1 DLVRQFANLE
11 RYCCM
16 IVAFFD
22 FEARFMKLQAF
33 NAAPI
38 VDPHLMGCFT
48 TSPSVA
54 SALYYVRI
62 PVWLMQAT
70 NSLNAADIVVSHDR
84 LELPSGI
91 ETSNGLYSTSPI
103 YVGSPGLAQFKA
115 IAYHANLYIDIES
128 KPFPLSYGYT
138 PVEDTPRGQTVT
150 TLSLSTSSQAGTS
163 RNSRSTPSSSSSSS
177 QAGPS
182 RNPRPNARNQPC
194 NGPAEV
200 DKFSDPPCPF
210 IQPLLPPWK
219 AALAHAGK
227 VTTDLTSAVW
237 GFWTPEP
244 AHVVGTASE
253 PRRHRY
259 VLNWLRI
266 REGWLY
272 SIRSLRHRSPMYA
285 RWWRAY
291 LDDGFN
297 LNTVV
302 HKTKAKDHSRVMD
315 ALAKIFQSDAICTAE
330 LKPAWFGSIVTSV
343 DDDLCRSVAWEL
355 SELGFRVE
363 LLMLD
368 LHLFRPDQ
376 SQSAQ
381 AVQRA
386 DLMNRV
392 FQTGHMLYLTS
403 LPSSD
408 IGLCSPNVAERAKSL
423 DALRLLMQCWP
434 NVPEMLKTIGSLEN
448 ATEEALHSIEP
459 IIAQFYCKTFV
470 KYSGRAPSFLVDAFF
485 PRLRDL

>member
-1 DLVRQFANLE
+1 MSRWYERVTIPQDSNYQISFRDALAAASTEDGKYVITSPNMSYVPAPCWGRISVAMKADGKFGIEDPMQWPQLHEPSVRFRSLACMPRRNHPRYSAAMWATPTEDDMQQACSNIPGIYVIKATRLDALRNHISELDAEVEDFERTYGAQNQLRWLHLNADTAFECLTIASSPRDLVRQFANLE

-54 SALYYVRI
+54 SALYYVGI
-62 PVWLMQAT
+62 PVWLMRAT
-70 NSLNAADIVVSHDR
+70 NSLNEADIVASHDR

-103 YVGSPGLAQFKA
+103 YVGSPGLAQFEA
-115 IAYHANLYIDIES
+115 IAYHANSYIDIES

-182 RNPRPNARNQPC
+182 RNPRPNARNQPYQHRRPAPTQRS
-194 NGPAEV
+194 GPAEV
-200 DKFSDPPCPF
+200 DKFSDPPCPSSNLCCLRGKL
-210 IQPLLPPWK
+210 PLPCWQGDYRLDQRC
-219 AALAHAGK
+219 L
-227 VTTDLTSAVW
+227 

-266 REGWLY
+266 RE
-272 SIRSLRHRSPMYA
+272 
-285 RWWRAY
+285 
-291 LDDGFN
+291 
-297 LNTVV
+297 
-302 HKTKAKDHSRVMD
+302 
-315 ALAKIFQSDAICTAE
+315 
-330 LKPAWFGSIVTSV
+330 
-343 DDDLCRSVAWEL
+343 
-355 SELGFRVE
+355 
-363 LLMLD
+363 
-368 LHLFRPDQ
+368 
-376 SQSAQ
+376 
-381 AVQRA
+381 
-386 DLMNRV
+386 
-392 FQTGHMLYLTS
+392 
-403 LPSSD
+403 
-408 IGLCSPNVAERAKSL
+408 
-423 DALRLLMQCWP
+423 
-434 NVPEMLKTIGSLEN
+434 
-448 ATEEALHSIEP
+448 
-459 IIAQFYCKTFV
+459 
-470 KYSGRAPSFLVDAFF
+470 
-485 PRLRDL
+485 